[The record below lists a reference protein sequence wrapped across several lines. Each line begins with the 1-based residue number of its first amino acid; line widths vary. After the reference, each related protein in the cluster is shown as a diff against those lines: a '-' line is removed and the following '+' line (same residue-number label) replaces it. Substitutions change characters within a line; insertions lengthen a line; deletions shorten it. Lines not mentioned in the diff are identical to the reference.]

1 MKKPTISDIAL
12 VLAIVN
18 LQWIVFCEFILPRV
32 T

>member
-18 LQWIVFCEFILPRV
+18 LLWIVFCEFILPRV

>member
-1 MKKPTISDIAL
+1 MRKPTISDIAL

-18 LQWIVFCEFILPRV
+18 LLWIVFCEFILPRV

>member
-18 LQWIVFCEFILPRV
+18 LMWIVFCEIILPRI